1 MCRADLTVFSQVS
14 IIAIMAFGMT
24 FVLMIGQIDLSV
36 GSIAALSGLVL
47 GVMLSHG
54 VNEVLS
60 IIIVLVVGGL
70 AGLFNGF
77 VSGQFNIP
85 TFIVTVATMGIFRG
99 IGYTITDAKP
109 IQIDNSFILSLGNKK
124 LFDLIPVPVL
134 IVIALLIFFHIFLS
148 KTAFGRR
155 AKMVGGNKLAAEY
168 VGVNTKKL
176 QMKIF
181 VISGIASAIS
191 GMILASRLYSAQPN
205 AAGGYELDAIA
216 AAVLGGT
223 SLSGGYGTVLGT
235 FIGALI
241 MGVINNG
248 MNLIGMSYFYQQIVK
263 GLIIGSYIKTAGG
276 KGINVSKVLKQLGNE
291 VVATGFLGGT
301 TGQFI
306 KKELESRSI
315 APRFIEIEAEI
326 RNCIAILSNGSQTE
340 ILEAGPTISNEESHR
355 FLQLIAD
362 LTDFSGIKVISA
374 SGSIPQGL
382 GKDYY
387 RKIIEIANSRNV
399 KFVLDTSGD
408 SLKKAIKASPYL
420 IKPNISEI
428 EGLFN
433 AKIASEQELVSKI
446 VELKREYQIQMI
458 VVSLGKNGSIALCGD
473 ELYRVTIPEVEVK
486 NPIGSG
492 DALVAGMVSE
502 LAKDSTYEEI
512 LRVGNTCGVLN
523 AMSAETGSVRMED
536 FSKIYDAIRIQ
547 KFM

>member
-1 MCRADLTVFSQVS
+1 M
-14 IIAIMAFGMT
+14 IA
-24 FVLMIGQIDLSV
+24 
-36 GSIAALSGLVL
+36 
-47 GVMLSHG
+47 
-54 VNEVLS
+54 
-60 IIIVLVVGGL
+60 
-70 AGLFNGF
+70 
-77 VSGQFNIP
+77 
-85 TFIVTVATMGIFRG
+85 
-99 IGYTITDAKP
+99 TITLNPSVD
-109 IQIDNSFILSLGNKK
+109 ICYYLDEFNWN
-124 LFDLIPVPVL
+124 D
-134 IVIALLIFFHIFLS
+134 
-148 KTAFGRR
+148 
-155 AKMVGGNKLAAEY
+155 
-168 VGVNTKKL
+168 VNRC
-176 QMKIF
+176 
-181 VISGIASAIS
+181 S
-191 GMILASRLYSAQPN
+191 
-205 AAGGYELDAIA
+205 
-216 AAVLGGT
+216 
-223 SLSGGYGTVLGT
+223 
-235 FIGALI
+235 
-241 MGVINNG
+241 
-248 MNLIGMSYFYQQIVK
+248 
-263 GLIIGSYIKTAGG
+263 SYIKTAGG

-306 KKELESRSI
+306 KKELESRFI
-315 APRFIEIEAEI
+315 MPRFIEIEAET

-340 ILEAGPTISNEESHR
+340 ILESGPAISNEESHS

-362 LTDFSGIKVISA
+362 LTDFNAIKVISA

-408 SLKKAIKASPYL
+408 SLKEAIKASPYL

-433 AKIASEQELVSKI
+433 AKIASEQELVSKM

-486 NPIGSG
+486 NPVGSG

-547 KFM
+547 KFV